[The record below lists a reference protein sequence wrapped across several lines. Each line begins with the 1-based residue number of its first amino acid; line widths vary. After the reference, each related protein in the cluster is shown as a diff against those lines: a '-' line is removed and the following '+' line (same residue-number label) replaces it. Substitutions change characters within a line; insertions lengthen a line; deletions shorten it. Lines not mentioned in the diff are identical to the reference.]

1 MVPGVDFTERFSPV
15 ATDDF
20 LRTQIAINL
29 VFYVISYGTHKDL
42 VLSQLMNSRGR
53 ILLSTWCFMLLI
65 MEYITALL
73 ESDMDN
79 EMVVEPHPAL
89 VACGFLMEAPRR
101 QLANTSTE
109 EVDA

>member
-42 VLSQLMNSRGR
+42 VLSQLMNS
-53 ILLSTWCFMLLI
+53 
-65 MEYITALL
+65 
-73 ESDMDN
+73 
-79 EMVVEPHPAL
+79 
-89 VACGFLMEAPRR
+89 
-101 QLANTSTE
+101 
-109 EVDA
+109 